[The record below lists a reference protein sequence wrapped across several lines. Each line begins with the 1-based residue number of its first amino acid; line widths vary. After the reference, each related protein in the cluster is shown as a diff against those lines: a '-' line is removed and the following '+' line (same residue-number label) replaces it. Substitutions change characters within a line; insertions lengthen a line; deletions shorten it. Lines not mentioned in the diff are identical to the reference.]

1 LREYPN
7 LPKRVL
13 VVGREMGVFAST
25 QHEVNGCRIEAVD
38 SGWEA
43 LERVQKELCPDLI
56 VLDSAASE
64 SEALHILRW
73 LRRVRPEVAIVLLG
87 CEENG
92 QLQHEAMRAGAH
104 DYVGDPRREE
114 RWNLLVRRHLSN
126 QALVTEPDFDATTM
140 EQVGEDLFFIAA
152 TPSMA
157 KLRMQ
162 VELLAQVN
170 APVLIFGEPGTGKEL
185 AARLIHK
192 LSVRSGFRFARV
204 NCALPGDLL
213 HRDLFGDG
221 LNRNGRSKPGK
232 VELCHRGT
240 LFLDGIGD
248 LPLGVQA
255 SLLNLLQNGAE
266 TAGDRAY
273 SDVRILAASD
283 GTISDASASK
293 RIREDLYYRLSVF
306 ILSVP
311 PLRERRSE
319 IPVLLTLF
327 LNQLSKRYGLPVP
340 IVPPALREASERY
353 SWPGNL
359 RELELFAKRYL
370 VTGNHEQAIAELNP
384 KEDRH
389 VLLASHSIVVQGSD
403 EDAALDDRTSGL
415 KWLVQ
420 NATGT
425 TERNAIVTALSRT
438 HWNRKA
444 AARLLKVSYRTLLYK
459 IERYRLTP
467 PLSISEVPRT
477 GTS

>member
-1 LREYPN
+1 MR
-7 LPKRVL
+7 
-13 VVGREMGVFAST
+13 VFASS
-25 QHEVNGCRIEAVD
+25 QHEVSGYRIEAAD
-38 SGWEA
+38 TGWEA
-43 LERVQKELCPDLI
+43 LERVQRDLCPDLI
-56 VLDSAASE
+56 VLDSESSE
-64 SEALHILRW
+64 SEALHALRW
-73 LRRVRPEVAIVLLG
+73 LRRVRPEVAVVLLG

-92 QLQHEAMRAGAH
+92 QLRREAIRAGAH
-104 DYVGDPRREE
+104 DYVANPKQEE
-114 RWNLLVRRHLSN
+114 RWNLFVRRHMSN
-126 QALVTEPDFDATTM
+126 QAGPTDRDNITTM
-140 EQVGEDLFFIAA
+140 EQVGEDLFFIAS

-170 APVLIFGEPGTGKEL
+170 APVLILGEAGTGKEL

-192 LSVRSGFRFARV
+192 LSVRSGFRFSKV

-213 HRDLFGDG
+213 QQELFGDG
-221 LNRNGRSKPGK
+221 PSSNSRSKPGRI
-232 VELCHRGT
+232 ELCHRGT
-240 LFLDGIGD
+240 VYLEGIGD

-255 SLLNLLQNGAE
+255 SLLNLLQDGTQ
-266 TAGDRAY
+266 TAGAQPH

-283 GTISDASASK
+283 CSISDASASK

-311 PLRERRSE
+311 PLRERRGE

-340 IVPPALREASERY
+340 MVSPALREASERY

-370 VTGNHEQAIAELNP
+370 VTGNQEQAIAELNP
-384 KEDRH
+384 NEERR
-389 VLLASHSIVVQGSD
+389 LLSASHSVAVRGTY
-403 EDAALDDRTSGL
+403 EDGGLDDQTSGL

-425 TERNAIVTALSRT
+425 TERNAIAAALSRT
-438 HWNRKA
+438 RWNRKA

-467 PLSISEVPRT
+467 PLNISEVPRT
-477 GTS
+477 GTN

>member
-1 LREYPN
+1 
-7 LPKRVL
+7 
-13 VVGREMGVFAST
+13 MGVFAST
-25 QHEVNGCRIEAVD
+25 QHEVSGYRIEAAD
-38 SGWEA
+38 SGWDA
-43 LERVQKELCPDLI
+43 LERVQKDLCPDLI
-56 VLDSAASE
+56 VLDSGSSE
-64 SEALHILRW
+64 SEALHTLRW
-73 LRRVRPEVAIVLLG
+73 LRRVRPEVAVVLLG

-92 QLQHEAMRAGAH
+92 QLRQEAMRAGAL
-104 DYVGDPRREE
+104 DYVGDPAQKE
-114 RWNLLVRRHLSN
+114 RWNLFVRRHLTN
-126 QALVTEPDFDATTM
+126 QERATERDFDNTM
-140 EQVGEDLFFIAA
+140 DQVGEDLFFIAS

-170 APVLIFGEPGTGKEL
+170 ASVLILGEAGTGKEL

-192 LSVRSGFRFARV
+192 LSVRSGFRFSKV

-213 HRDLFGDG
+213 KQELFGDDSNG
-221 LNRNGRSKPGK
+221 NGRSKPGRI
-232 VELCHRGT
+232 ELCNRGT
-240 LFLDGIGD
+240 LYLDGIGN

-255 SLLNLLQNGAE
+255 SLLNLLQSATE
-266 TAGDRAY
+266 TAGARPHC
-273 SDVRILAASD
+273 DVRILAASD
-283 GTISDASASK
+283 CSIIDASATK
-293 RIREDLYYRLSVF
+293 HIRGDLYYRLSAF

-311 PLRERRSE
+311 PLRERRGE

-327 LNQLSKRYGLPVP
+327 LTQLSKRYGLPVP
-340 IVPPALREASERY
+340 TVSPALREASERY

-370 VTGNHEQAIAELNP
+370 VTGNQEQAIAELNP
-384 KEDRH
+384 NEERRL
-389 VLLASHSIVVQGSD
+389 LLASDSGAVRGTYD
-403 EDAALDDRTSGL
+403 DGLDDRTSGL

-425 TERNAIVTALSRT
+425 TERNAIAAALSRT
-438 HWNRKA
+438 RWNRKA

-467 PLSISEVPRT
+467 PLNISEVPRT